1 MMWYQ
6 FQFLSSNLSS
16 YGEQSSGSAYNSAEA
31 DFASINAALLNV
43 SSAHVF
49 AN

>member
-16 YGEQSSGSAYNSAEA
+16 YGEQSSGSAYNFAEA

-43 SSAHVF
+43 SWAHVF